1 MYFFVPETYYQP
13 NYEKVRNQ
21 VKASD
26 ILFTDGTHRI
36 AGIKILQGIKHTA
49 EVTYIG
55 MRVEVAY
62 AKQIAF
68 ENGIKVVS
76 DKDFSLK
83 LVRDYIVGDPIFY
96 YKDNLT
102 NICKKQP
109 QVLKLEDK
117 IKKCDV
123 IITDDNFFAV
133 GLQYD
138 SKRMEAPSIIF
149 LSDEVKFVKE
159 IAARFNISLCYN
171 RPLARAVFNDHN
183 PGEELSKIYYNC
195 VAEIYSNIYKES
207 KKGL

>member
-1 MYFFVPETYYQP
+1 MYFFVPKTYYQP

-36 AGIKILQGIKHTA
+36 AGIKILQGLKHTA

-83 LVRDYIVGDPIFY
+83 LVRDYIVGDTVFY
-96 YKDNLT
+96 FKDKCEKINK
-102 NICKKQP
+102 NQP
-109 QVLKLEDK
+109 YELQIEGK

-138 SKRMEAPSIIF
+138 SKKMEAPSIIF
-149 LSDEVKFVKE
+149 LSDDVKCVKE
-159 IAARFNISLCYN
+159 IATHCKISLCYN
-171 RPLARAVFNDHN
+171 RPLARAVFTDHN
-183 PGEELSKIYYNC
+183 PGEVLQKIYYNC
-195 VAEIYSNIYKES
+195 VAEIYSNIYKQSNKEM
-207 KKGL
+207 